1 MMALYDSTLALLA
14 FNDGKLHAWRI
25 ELTTV
30 AKDTPVPS
38 SQSKLRK
45 ASKKDKK
52 EAEDEFEMKGDLLQL
67 WPPAHKE
74 DDHYHFGHGQ
84 IIDVMASENRFTTKS
99 LSTGLLEWHADL
111 RSEWADSG
119 LRGRGERDGGKGLRS
134 HTLQL
139 LHGDHF
145 SRMGDMKSR
154 MHGEAQLEAG
164 AATSCYVR
172 STNSVLVAVN
182 QEIIALNVCRADM
195 LKPVLE
201 DLHADKLKNE
211 NNQKLKMKSDHQQRE
226 QNDVSTLKVFE
237 QDVKNLNADDFVK
250 ETEPSPEEELGGG
263 EEKEGKAKHAPT
275 VLTLEV
281 VAAKGLE
288 AMDTG
293 GTSDPYTIVQ
303 VAKEKRKT
311 KVIKKNLNPEW
322 AETFEVVVNDVNDI
336 LKVSV
341 WDQDLMDAH
350 DFMGGI
356 MIPLQSVVGQE
367 VTQKWYTLYHESRVV
382 GEIML
387 SIKLPKPEDP
397 SEELRKQAFQKFM
410 QKAFEDRDASLQSVS
425 PFLPLP
431 AAGTLVYLLYADF
444 PLAFDTHALDY
455 RRFAIWISFQH
466 RLHCTLR
473 EKWMKP
479 TSSPSNKKARLTTQV
494 FVTTV
499 KGRHVHDTIAAH
511 VSELR
516 LVLQSY
522 HARLLMSDARSHRG
536 PPRTPFDLMHRS
548 AASSGDGS
556 DSEDSEESRVSQRD
570 IRDRPR
576 DLETHFRVRFNAS
589 GLATEGGPIGELPL
603 IRVSTRNS
611 FASRA
616 GQEARG
622 SRAKKRVLHGMLMS
636 AKLHPDIKR
645 PLQTSLIVSP
655 LAFHEMTE
663 AGLDKSVSFF

>member
-1 MMALYDSTLALLA
+1 VTDIPAGSNAEHDLKMMALYDSTLALLA
-14 FNDGKLHAWRI
+14 FNDGDLHAWRV

-30 AKDTPVPS
+30 AKDKQVPS
-38 SQSKLRK
+38 SQSKLKK

-52 EAEDEFEMKGDLLQL
+52 EAEDKFEMKGVLLQL
-67 WPPAHKE
+67 WPTAQKE
-74 DDHYHFGHGQ
+74 DDHYHFGQGQ

-111 RSEWADSG
+111 RSEWDDSD

-139 LHGDHF
+139 LHGDQF
-145 SRMGDMKSR
+145 SRMGDLKSR

-182 QEIIALNVCRADM
+182 QEIVALNVCRADL

-211 NNQKLKMKSDHQQRE
+211 NNQKRKTKSDHQQRE
-226 QNDVSTLKVFE
+226 QNGVSTVKIFE
-237 QDVKNLNADDFVK
+237 QDVQSLYADDFVE
-250 ETEPSPEEELGGG
+250 ETDPSPEEELGGG

-293 GTSDPYTIVQ
+293 GASDPYTIVQ
-303 VAKEKRKT
+303 VAKEQRKT
-311 KVIKKNLNPEW
+311 KVIRKNLNPEW
-322 AETFEVVVNDVNDI
+322 AETFELVVHDVNNT

-341 WDQDLMDAH
+341 WDQDLIDAH

-367 VTQKWYTLYHESRVV
+367 VTQKWYTLYHASRVV

-410 QKAFEDRDASLQSVS
+410 QKAVEDRDASLQSVS
-425 PFLPLP
+425 LLPLP
-431 AAGTLVYLLYADF
+431 AAGTLVYVLDADF
-444 PLAFDTHALDY
+444 LLAFDTHALDF
-455 RRFAIWISFQH
+455 RRFAIWTAFQH

-473 EKWMKP
+473 ETWMMP

-494 FVTTV
+494 FVNTV
-499 KGRHVHDTIAAH
+499 LDETCMIRLQHMSQNCAAIGDLCCNRIMSGYRCQTSGAIAAH
-511 VSELR
+511 REF
-516 LVLQSY
+516 
-522 HARLLMSDARSHRG
+522 LL
-536 PPRTPFDLMHRS
+536 
-548 AASSGDGS
+548 
-556 DSEDSEESRVSQRD
+556 
-570 IRDRPR
+570 I
-576 DLETHFRVRFNAS
+576 
-589 GLATEGGPIGELPL
+589 
-603 IRVSTRNS
+603 
-611 FASRA
+611 
-616 GQEARG
+616 
-622 SRAKKRVLHGMLMS
+622 
-636 AKLHPDIKR
+636 
-645 PLQTSLIVSP
+645 
-655 LAFHEMTE
+655 
-663 AGLDKSVSFF
+663 